1 MRPSL
6 FVRYNKIPELSLL
19 RKNQI
24 RKIIV
29 TALFLLP
36 FEMIVLSTMIFIFL
50 QVSTIMLEK
59 KIEEQKIC
67 FVFLNRICVSWIHT
81 LSCKNALKIILFCY
95 TGFIVIR

>member
-1 MRPSL
+1 M

-24 RKIIV
+24 RKMVV
-29 TALFLLP
+29 TVFFLLP

-50 QVSTIMLEK
+50 QESTIMMEK

-67 FVFLNRICVSWIHT
+67 FVF
-81 LSCKNALKIILFCY
+81 
-95 TGFIVIR
+95 